1 MCLLC
6 VFEPGASPTRE
17 ELENSAA
24 SNPHGFGYAFLMN
37 DRIVTGRGMDAKDVI
52 DRFMRIREGFPDVW
66 AMFHARYATH
76 GTTNKS
82 NCHPFRVDNDP
93 NIVLAHNGILPIDVP
108 RHENRSDTR
117 IFADDHLPNYLEWL
131 DDAEGFELLES
142 WASGNKIAVFS
153 LDKRLENNVYII
165 NEHLGHWDNGRW
177 WSNSSYKSSPY
188 TGKYGSIRAYGWD
201 DDGFYPSISD
211 YQKCDVESRNE
222 ITEWWKRSESQSCL
236 YCRSMLS
243 NQEWNWGYCDTCK
256 SCLECAMDIIDCECY
271 RNNLPDSKIPS
282 SYHQPMWWEDVSEDY
297 DTVRK
302 ALEV

>member
-24 SNPHGFGYAFLMN
+24 SNPHGFGYAFLME
-37 DRIVTGRGMDAKDVI
+37 DRIVTGRGMDATDVI
-52 DRFMRIREGFPDVW
+52 DRFMRIRAGFPDVW

-82 NCHPFRVDNDP
+82 NCHPFRVDGDP

-108 RHENRSDTR
+108 KYENRSDTR

-131 DDAEGFELLES
+131 DDPEGFQLLES

-153 LDKRLENNVYII
+153 LDPRLENNVYII
-165 NEHLGHWDNGRW
+165 NENLGHWDNGRW

-188 TGKYGSIRAYGWD
+188 TGRYESLRAYGWD
-201 DDGFYPSISD
+201 DAGFFDSD
-211 YQKCDVESRNE
+211 NQKCDV
-222 ITEWWKRSESQSCL
+222 TEWWKRATEQQCI
-236 YCRSMLS
+236 YCSAMVTD
-243 NQEWNWGYCDTCK
+243 QEWDWGYCDNCK
-256 SCLECAMDIIDCECY
+256 TCLECAMDIIDCECY
-271 RNNLPDSKIPS
+271 RPNLPQHNKVVT
-282 SYHQPMWWEDVSEDY
+282 YRQPHWWEEEAF
-297 DTVRK
+297 TTQK
-302 ALEV
+302 IGG

>member
-6 VFEPGASPTRE
+6 VFEPGSSPTRQ

-24 SNPHGFGYAFLMN
+24 SNPHGFGYAFLMD
-37 DRIVTGRGMDAKDVI
+37 DRIITGRGMDANDVI
-52 DRFMRIREGFPDVW
+52 DRFMRLRDGHPNVW

-82 NCHPFRVDNDP
+82 NCHPFRVDGDP

-108 RHENRSDTR
+108 KHENRSDTR

-131 DDAEGFELLES
+131 DDPQGFELLES

-165 NEHLGHWDNGRW
+165 NENLGHWDNGRW
-177 WSNSSYKSSPY
+177 WSNTSYKSSPY
-188 TGKYGSIRAYGWD
+188 VGRYESLRAYDSGEA
-201 DDGFYPSISD
+201 
-211 YQKCDVESRNE
+211 CTV
-222 ITEWWKRSESQSCL
+222 TEWWKRSSTQECI
-236 YCRSMLS
+236 YCYSML
-243 NQEWNWGYCDTCK
+243 NDQEWDWGYCDTCK

-271 RNNLPDSKIPS
+271 RPGLSAKTTT
-282 SYHQPMWWEDVSEDY
+282 YRQPAMWWGD
-297 DTVRK
+297 
-302 ALEV
+302 ALEEVK